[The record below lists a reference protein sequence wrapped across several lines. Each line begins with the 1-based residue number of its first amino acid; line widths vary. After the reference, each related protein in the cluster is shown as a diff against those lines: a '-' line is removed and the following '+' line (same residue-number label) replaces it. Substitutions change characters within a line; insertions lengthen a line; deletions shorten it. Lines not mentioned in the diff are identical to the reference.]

1 MANKVKY
8 GLKNVYYAKA
18 TIATDGSATYGTPV
32 AWPGAVNLSLEA
44 QGENT
49 PFRADNM
56 DYWTG
61 QGNSGYSGDFESALI
76 PESFRI
82 DILGELTDSAGVILE
97 ASDVGG
103 ATPFALLFQ
112 FEGDENA
119 TRHVMYNCTAS
130 RPSVAGQTTETTIE
144 PQTETLTITASEI
157 YVPAISH
164 NLVKSR
170 CLASNTQ
177 KYATWFEAVYV
188 PTALAP

>member
-1 MANKVKY
+1 MNKVKY

-18 TIATDGSATYGTPV
+18 TIAADGSAAYETPV

-130 RPSVAGQTTETTIE
+130 RPSVAGQTTEESIE
-144 PQTETLTITASEI
+144 PQTETLTITASQI

-164 NLVKSR
+164 NLVKGR

-177 KYATWFEAVYV
+177 KYSTWFEAVYV
-188 PTALAP
+188 PTALAS